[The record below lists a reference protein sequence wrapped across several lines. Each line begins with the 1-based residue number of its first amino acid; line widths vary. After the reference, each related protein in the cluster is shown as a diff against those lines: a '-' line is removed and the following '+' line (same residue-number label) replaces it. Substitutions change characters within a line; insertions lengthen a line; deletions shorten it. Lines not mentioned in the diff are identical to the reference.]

1 MTTFKLVLLGIMAVL
16 ALVVFLI
23 GYLVPETN
31 FKKNIMARIKL
42 IVRVRAICFV
52 VMLVLLLICMFV

>member
-23 GYLVPETN
+23 GYLVPEAN

-42 IVRVRAICFV
+42 IVRIRSICFV

>member
-23 GYLVPETN
+23 GYFVPEAN